1 MSSDIK
7 NNITSFGK
15 LALIFSAVMLLVL
28 AITALQTHLKVSEV
42 FNKHNIL
49 ETSKETDLLI
59 SNTDDKVYAYKLF
72 NLLVETAQRH
82 GIDSKELEEAINRSS
97 ENYRTKI
104 KAFFYKNNVLIK
116 SFNCDLEDL
125 KLFETFLIKLNLKGK
140 EFDLAQRELQKQL
153 ALFFGPGHR
162 LELIKLV
169 KGIVK
174 TFASEKSNQFTYWNS
189 YSDGLGVFFAT
200 HEFPDFVNRFE
211 SLNKKNR
218 QFGAGSPNTKT
229 HIPPIG
235 FTQDQM
241 EAARIKCKMSGTSFT
256 DMNDFYWF
264 FTHKDNGDYICR
276 AVPVKTFFQNAPKWP
291 KLIYNISAL
300 LLLLTIIFYITAHLK
315 VMPGST
321 ICKKLDSSSI
331 KFRIIALFSMA
342 SIFPV
347 IFTYL
352 IGSTSMEGRRE
363 VIENGILN
371 ESIAAISKLDE
382 IYETSLENTK
392 AFAIDLREYIANNSL
407 TEEVLQEKL
416 NKYSLPRSL
425 VRIEIR
431 DGDLNTLFTTDD
443 REVVGAAEASDLFG
457 RVALKEHAPQ
467 RMGIKANIISPA
479 DLLTESV
486 LSTDEIG
493 MATMIRQR
501 NRQWVFKMGTF
512 PTTWYWD
519 VYPELAT
526 GTAFMSVANQ
536 MVTVYGSAL
545 RNYCKKKIDPAGT
558 MLFATKMSYE
568 QSTFKLLP
576 ENNEFDNYEI
586 IKYAVLSYLTN
597 RVVFKTIELNNIKYW
612 LTAKTDKN
620 IGAYVFMH
628 LISQE
633 ERLKSLEPLK
643 WQLITGCLFALII
656 SLVGASFITRLII
669 RPVEDL
675 SSGIKA
681 IRERNKDFRIP
692 IRRQDELGALAKAF
706 NKVINE
712 LQELEYGKYVQESL
726 LPKAP
731 LSVEGYDMAFFTI
744 SATDLAGDYHDTV
757 MLKDGK
763 LVLIL
768 GDVTGHGISASL
780 AMAMAKAT
788 VNYAVEKDINFPE
801 DALDTLNTLFN
812 RELKPRH
819 KFMTFIILVL
829 NPDTGELIFD
839 NMGQC
844 YPIYYTQETKTK
856 EEIAIPSMPLGAMKK
871 RKKKLITKHMQA
883 GDAVILY
890 SDGIIECSDKAGEMF
905 GYDRFE
911 ELFRH
916 LMEQDYSAQEAINEI
931 MHQLNTFR
939 VEGMYPDDVT
949 LVVLKKKR

>member
-264 FTHKDNGDYICR
+264 FTNKDNGDYICR
-276 AVPVKTFFQNAPKWP
+276 AVPIKTFFQNAPKWP

-300 LLLLTIIFYITAHLK
+300 LLLLTIIFYVTAHLK

-363 VIENGILN
+363 VI
-371 ESIAAISKLDE
+371 AIS
-382 IYETSLENTK
+382 
-392 AFAIDLREYIANNSL
+392 
-407 TEEVLQEKL
+407 
-416 NKYSLPRSL
+416 SL
-425 VRIEIR
+425 V
-431 DGDLNTLFTTDD
+431 
-443 REVVGAAEASDLFG
+443 
-457 RVALKEHAPQ
+457 
-467 RMGIKANIISPA
+467 
-479 DLLTESV
+479 
-486 LSTDEIG
+486 
-493 MATMIRQR
+493 
-501 NRQWVFKMGTF
+501 
-512 PTTWYWD
+512 
-519 VYPELAT
+519 
-526 GTAFMSVANQ
+526 
-536 MVTVYGSAL
+536 
-545 RNYCKKKIDPAGT
+545 
-558 MLFATKMSYE
+558 
-568 QSTFKLLP
+568 
-576 ENNEFDNYEI
+576 
-586 IKYAVLSYLTN
+586 
-597 RVVFKTIELNNIKYW
+597 
-612 LTAKTDKN
+612 
-620 IGAYVFMH
+620 
-628 LISQE
+628 
-633 ERLKSLEPLK
+633 
-643 WQLITGCLFALII
+643 
-656 SLVGASFITRLII
+656 LVSC
-669 RPVEDL
+669 V
-675 SSGIKA
+675 
-681 IRERNKDFRIP
+681 
-692 IRRQDELGALAKAF
+692 
-706 NKVINE
+706 
-712 LQELEYGKYVQESL
+712 
-726 LPKAP
+726 
-731 LSVEGYDMAFFTI
+731 
-744 SATDLAGDYHDTV
+744 
-757 MLKDGK
+757 
-763 LVLIL
+763 
-768 GDVTGHGISASL
+768 
-780 AMAMAKAT
+780 
-788 VNYAVEKDINFPE
+788 
-801 DALDTLNTLFN
+801 
-812 RELKPRH
+812 
-819 KFMTFIILVL
+819 
-829 NPDTGELIFD
+829 
-839 NMGQC
+839 
-844 YPIYYTQETKTK
+844 
-856 EEIAIPSMPLGAMKK
+856 
-871 RKKKLITKHMQA
+871 
-883 GDAVILY
+883 
-890 SDGIIECSDKAGEMF
+890 
-905 GYDRFE
+905 
-911 ELFRH
+911 
-916 LMEQDYSAQEAINEI
+916 
-931 MHQLNTFR
+931 
-939 VEGMYPDDVT
+939 
-949 LVVLKKKR
+949 